1 VLICA
6 SCGRETP
13 QGFPRCA
20 NCGATLDAPTA
31 RELRKTVTV
40 LFCDIAGSTALG
52 ESTDPEAL
60 RALLARYFERMKA
73 IVESHGGVVEKFI
86 GDAVMALFGAPVAH
100 EDDAVRACRA
110 AVEMREAF
118 PTLGLNGRIGV
129 NTGEVVTGTQE
140 RLATGDA
147 VNLAAR
153 LEQAAAPGDV
163 LIGSRTLALAASA
176 VDVEAV
182 EPLTLKGKSEPV
194 AAYRLLTA
202 TGLPERRFST
212 PMIGREDELR
222 HVRDAFAHAVR
233 DRSCQ
238 LVTVLGSAGVG
249 KSRLAAEF
257 LAGANARI
265 LRGRCLSYGDGIT
278 YWPVV
283 EILKQAGSLP
293 AGDAARPLRGLLGE
307 SDEIASAREIAWGV
321 RKLLEQ
327 EAQAQPVVCVF
338 DDLHWAEKTLL
349 ELVEH
354 VAAVSRDA
362 PILLLCTARPEL
374 VERRSAWGR
383 SARSSTS
390 IALEPLDAAESAELL
405 TALGEAPEALRERI
419 VDAAEGNP
427 LFLEEMLALVRD
439 SPDGN
444 VDVPPTI
451 QAVLAARLDQL
462 DPDERSVLE
471 RGAIEGRTFHRGAV
485 LALSDD
491 EADLDERLLALVRK
505 ELIRADRPQLPLEQ
519 AYRFRHQLIRD
530 AAYDAL
536 PKAVRAELHRRLAG
550 WLEAH
555 GHDFV
560 ELEEI
565 LGLHLEQAA
574 RYLADLGRADPTV
587 AAEASTR
594 LAAAGERARWRGDAS
609 SARSLLRRA
618 LELVTEPD
626 LHLEI
631 AFAMTQADIRAAAR
645 LLGEIAQRAEGRAD
659 AAGAALA
666 RALAA
671 YMANWAAE
679 GSLDEEERLALEA
692 IPLLEARLDH
702 AGLAEIWF
710 ALASSVYRCRYEQ
723 MVQAAAQARHHEALA
738 GMPHRSD
745 AMQALGLQLGPRPV
759 DEALERC
766 AALDPRWN
774 IDLSRA
780 FLLAMSGRI
789 DEART
794 LADAATK
801 HARELGHTADPW
813 LAEIEKL
820 AGNHEGAAEVLRSL
834 CDRLAGRGFDA
845 PLAAYAGLRGRE
857 LCSLGRYDE
866 ADALAMEARDHA
878 HKDDLVTQAF
888 WRQAAALA
896 RAHRGEHPEAER
908 LAREAVAFARETD
921 SPRVQGD
928 ALFDLAEVLTA
939 AGRHAEATTALREA
953 LELYERKQVIPLADR
968 ARERLAAVEPVG
980 A

>member
-6 SCGRETP
+6 RCGRETP
-13 QGFPRCA
+13 EGFPRCA
-20 NCGATLDAPTA
+20 NCGATLDAPAA
-31 RELRKTVTV
+31 REVRKTVTV
-40 LFCDIAGSTALG
+40 LFCDITGSTALG

-100 EDDAVRACRA
+100 EDDALRACRA

-118 PTLGLNGRIGV
+118 PALGLNGRIGV
-129 NTGEVVTGTQE
+129 NTGEVVTGTEE

-147 VNLAAR
+147 VNVAAR
-153 LEQAAAPGDV
+153 LEQAAAPGQV
-163 LIGSRTLALAASA
+163 LIGSRTLALVASA
-176 VDVEAV
+176 VDVEPV

-194 AAYRLLTA
+194 PAYRLLQA
-202 TGLPERRFST
+202 KGMPERRFST
-212 PMIGREDELR
+212 PMIGREQELQQ
-222 HVRDAFAHAVR
+222 VGDAFARALR

-238 LVTVLGSAGVG
+238 LLTVLGSAGVG

-257 LAGANARI
+257 LAGADARI

-283 EILKQAGSLP
+283 EILKQAGTLP

-327 EAQAQPVVCVF
+327 EAQAHPVVCVF

-349 ELVEH
+349 DLVEH
-354 VAAVSRDA
+354 VAAASRDA
-362 PILLLCTARPEL
+362 PILLFCTARPEL
-374 VERRSAWGR
+374 LERRPTWGTG
-383 SARSSTS
+383 ARRATTVL
-390 IALEPLDAAESAELL
+390 LEPLDAAESAELL
-405 TALGEAPEALRERI
+405 AALGDAPEALHERI

-427 LFLEEMLALVRD
+427 LFLEEMLALVRG

-451 QAVLAARLDQL
+451 QALLAARLDQL
-462 DPDERSVLE
+462 DPAERSVLE

-485 LALSDD
+485 SALSDEAADVD
-491 EADLDERLLALVRK
+491 EQLLALVRK
-505 ELIRADRPQLPLEQ
+505 ELIRPDRPQLPLEQ

-536 PKAVRAELHRRLAG
+536 PKAVRADLHQRLAG
-550 WLEAH
+550 WLETH

-574 RYLADLGRADPTV
+574 RYLAELGRPDPAV
-587 AAEASTR
+587 AGEASTR

-609 SARSLLRRA
+609 SSRSLLRRA
-618 LELVTEPD
+618 LELVAEPD
-626 LHLEI
+626 LHLET
-631 AFAMTQADIRAAAR
+631 AFAMTQPDIRAAAR
-645 LLGEIAQRAEGRAD
+645 LLGEIAGRAEARAD

-666 RALAA
+666 LALAA

-679 GSLDEEERLALEA
+679 GSLDEEERLALAA

-702 AGLAEIWF
+702 AGLAEVWF
-710 ALASSVYRCRYEQ
+710 ALASSVYRCRYER
-723 MVQAAAQARHHEALA
+723 MVEAAERARHHEALA

-766 AALDPRWN
+766 AALEPRWN

-794 LADAATK
+794 LADAAAK

-820 AGNHEGAAEVLRSL
+820 AGNHEGASELLRSL

-857 LCSLGRYDE
+857 LCSLDRYDE
-866 ADALAMEARDHA
+866 ADELAAKARDHA

-888 WRQAAALA
+888 WRQAAAIVQ
-896 RAHRGEHPEAER
+896 AHRGAHPEAER

-928 ALFDLAEVLTA
+928 ALSDLAEVLAA
-939 AGRHAEATTALREA
+939 AGQNAEAASALREA
-953 LELYERKQVIPLADR
+953 LELYERKQVIPLARR
-968 ARERLAAVEPVG
+968 ARERLAAVEPVS